1 MYRKRPVCDSERATN
16 GTCVVRFM
24 QLDLF
29 YLDENGSEQQVPV
42 ASNQFS
48 IGRAEGNDLII
59 NDAGIS
65 RRHALLTF
73 FSGVAQVTDYGSANG
88 TFLNGHPLQG
98 NATLK
103 HGDVL
108 TLGPTCKIRISL
120 SNPAVTATANPIA
133 SAASISTNNSA
144 NLSLPKMSPML
155 MAGIATGLILL
166 IAVISIAIVALKK
179 KPQPTQTVDMN
190 SQVNL
195 VLTNQTPATSST
207 AKTET
212 SSAPVAP
219 SSGNDAIAKAAI
231 QVIRKIS
238 NDQSY
243 PFTPV
248 MLSEIKRRVDQLSS
262 GNIANAMRTFEAQ
275 GGDLAASVRSQGL
288 KPEMVYYVG
297 LAETNGGQS
306 GNPLAAA
313 RNAVPEINFLRA
325 HFGTN
330 DADQTMLTIAAMK
343 VPGGSKKSHPLLG
356 CLRDKANNPQSERNV
371 WFLHDK
377 GCLNDSAFDF
387 VVRVIACGIVAEMPR
402 K

>member
-1 MYRKRPVCDSERATN
+1 
-16 GTCVVRFM
+16 M

-29 YLDENGSEQQVPV
+29 YLDENGLEQQVPV
-42 ASNQFS
+42 AANQFS
-48 IGRAEGNDLII
+48 IGRAEGNDLRI

-88 TFLNGHPLQG
+88 TFLNGQPVQG
-98 NATLK
+98 NSQLK

-120 SNPAVTATANPIA
+120 SNPVVAQPANSAVFPTPVVTTSLQTATNF
-133 SAASISTNNSA
+133 
-144 NLSLPKMSPML
+144 SLPKISPML

-166 IAVISIAIVALKK
+166 IAVISVAVVTLKK
-179 KPQPTQTVDMN
+179 KPQPTQTVDLN
-190 SQVNL
+190 SQVNV
-195 VLTNQTPATSST
+195 VLNQTPSNTVSP
-207 AKTET
+207 KTE
-212 SSAPVAP
+212 SSSSGAPVAQ
-219 SSGNDAIAKAAI
+219 SSGNDPIAKAAI

-243 PFTPV
+243 PFTPA
-248 MLSEIKRRVDQLSS
+248 MLTEIKRRMDQLPS
-262 GNIANAMRTFEAQ
+262 GSIANAMRTIESQ
-275 GGDLAASVRSQGL
+275 GGDIAVSVRSLGL
-288 KPEMVYYVG
+288 KPEMVAYIG

-306 GNPLAAA
+306 GNVLAAM
-313 RNAVPEINFLRA
+313 RNAIPAINFVRA

-343 VPGGSKKSHPLLG
+343 VPGGSKKSHPILG
-356 CLRDKANNPQSERNV
+356 CLRDKANNPQSDRNV

-377 GCLNDSAFDF
+377 GCLNEGAFDF
-387 VVRVIACGIVAEMPR
+387 VLKVIACGIVAEMPR

>member
-1 MYRKRPVCDSERATN
+1 MH
-16 GTCVVRFM
+16 
-24 QLDLF
+24 LDLF
-29 YLDENGSEQQVPV
+29 YLDENGHEQQVPV

-65 RRHALLTF
+65 RRHVLLTF
-73 FSGVAQVTDYGSANG
+73 FSGVVQVTDYGSANG
-88 TFLNGHPLQG
+88 TFVNGQPVQG
-98 NATLK
+98 NSTLK
-103 HGDVL
+103 HGDIL

-120 SNPAVTATANPIA
+120 NNPMIAVASNPVVNQEYSVALPAVSHAN
-133 SAASISTNNSA
+133 NNS
-144 NLSLPKMSPML
+144 SLPKFSPIL
-155 MAGIATGLILL
+155 IAGIATGIIFMLA
-166 IAVISIAIVALKK
+166 AVSIFVIALKK
-179 KPQPTQTVDMN
+179 KPQLQTAVDLN

-195 VLTNQTPATSST
+195 VLSNQSPAAGSAKPEISSNT
-207 AKTET
+207 AY
-212 SSAPVAP
+212 VVR
-219 SSGNDAIAKAAI
+219 SGESDPLEKAAI

-248 MLSEIKRRVDQLSS
+248 MLAEIKRRVDQLPS
-262 GNIANAMRTFEAQ
+262 GSIANAMRTIESQ
-275 GGDLAASVRSQGL
+275 GADLAVSVRSQGI
-288 KPEMVYYVG
+288 KPEMVYYIG

-306 GNPLAAA
+306 GNVLAAA

-330 DADQTMLTIAAMK
+330 FADQTLLTIAAMK
-343 VPGGSKKSHPLLG
+343 VPGGSKKSHPLLA
-356 CLRDKANNPQSERNV
+356 CMRTKVNNPQSERNV

-377 GCLNDSAFDF
+377 GCLSDGAFDF
-387 VVRVIACGIVAEMPR
+387 VVRVLACGVVAEMPR